1 MLLLTNKFLAFE
13 TLFQPLW
20 SHYVLHHRDGR
31 QELHRARHLAGDE
44 VRAFLRRLSNLAT
57 KNVELLEG
65 TSTDQGWELSLQSHT
80 TVWYREYLSKI
91 YEQNSR
97 PWK

>member
-44 VRAFLRRLSNLAT
+44 VSAFLRRLSNLAT

-65 TSTDQGWELSLQSHT
+65 TSTDQG
-80 TVWYREYLSKI
+80 
-91 YEQNSR
+91 
-97 PWK
+97 